1 MTLLKVP
8 RILILLAV
16 FLAMTDLA
24 HARKSQL
31 HVRTGILNGKF
42 NGLFTGKFELNGAV
56 DVDYEMF
63 LSNDTS
69 FLFRFIQGFDSPDSR
84 PFYTYAGTGA
94 RRYIWGKGTSMDQSD
109 ATLQITSHPTMRVYI
124 GGDLGI
130 SQVIV
135 KSFGPTVQ
143 AVANMVDLGFNVG
156 GIYQLTES
164 FGVELHGGLAFG
176 YGMSSTHANGHTE
189 RLMIGATYFF

>member
-1 MTLLKVP
+1 
-8 RILILLAV
+8 
-16 FLAMTDLA
+16 
-24 HARKSQL
+24 
-31 HVRTGILNGKF
+31 
-42 NGLFTGKFELNGAV
+42 
-56 DVDYEMF
+56 
-63 LSNDTS
+63 
-69 FLFRFIQGFDSPDSR
+69 
-84 PFYTYAGTGA
+84 
-94 RRYIWGKGTSMDQSD
+94 
-109 ATLQITSHPTMRVYI
+109 
-124 GGDLGI
+124 
-130 SQVIV
+130 V

>member
-1 MTLLKVP
+1 MKQPNYL
-8 RILILLAV
+8 RIILAV
-16 FLAMTDLA
+16 VVFLVATESA
-24 HARKSQL
+24 WARNSQL

-42 NGLFTGKFELNGAV
+42 NGLFSGSFMLNGAV

-94 RRYIWGKGTSMDQSD
+94 RSYFWGKGTMVDQSD
-109 ATLQITSHPTMRVYI
+109 TTLQITSHPTLRAYV
-124 GGDLGI
+124 GGDVGI
-130 SQVIV
+130 SQVVV

-143 AVANMVDLGFNVG
+143 AVANMVDIGVNVG
-156 GIYQLTES
+156 AIYQMTRH
-164 FGVELHGGLAFG
+164 FGLEVHGGLSFG

-189 RLMIGATYFF
+189 RLLLGVTYFF